1 MKDEKRPGT
10 TLSVKNENIVIVIS
24 MILSKGSRI
33 KAYDLMNVLLR
44 EKHVTFN
51 ENYIITHL
59 KTGMKIDIQ
68 EFLRG
73 ILVMKSKV
81 KENEVFFKAIM
92 NHILNDIIWNPKLIN
107 LNENQKDNSSI
118 GGGSKSRKDFPVFD
132 V

>member
-1 MKDEKRPGT
+1 
-10 TLSVKNENIVIVIS
+10 